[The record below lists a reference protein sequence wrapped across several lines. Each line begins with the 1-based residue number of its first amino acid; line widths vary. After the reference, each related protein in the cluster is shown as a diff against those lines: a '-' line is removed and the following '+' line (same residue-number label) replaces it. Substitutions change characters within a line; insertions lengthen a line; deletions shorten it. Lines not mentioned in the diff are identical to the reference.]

1 MRIVVGAWIVFAAIG
16 LSVSG
21 GLGAAIADPG
31 PSPSDQPNVTV
42 RIPGNG
48 HGRGSGGSGGTP
60 SPSPSNA
67 SAPPVAPTPTSNA
80 DQLSLDHKR
89 VRVGEV
95 VTATG
100 RSFTA
105 GERVQFVAYPERT
118 VLGSFTTGANGTVV
132 AAITV
137 PKQLSTGDHT
147 IEATGWA
154 SHHVANAPVTIV
166 SGGSGSSGS
175 TPWIVWSIV
184 SGGLLCGI
192 AAFFVAISN
201 GWLPFLLV
209 ARSVA

>member
-1 MRIVVGAWIVFAAIG
+1 MRAVVATWIVLAAIG
-16 LSVSG
+16 LAVFG
-21 GLGAAIADPG
+21 GLGAAKADPA
-31 PSPSDQPNVTV
+31 PSPSGQSNVTV
-42 RIPGNG
+42 RIPGK
-48 HGRGSGGSGGTP
+48 GSSNGGSTP
-60 SPSPSNA
+60 SPTPSNP
-67 SAPPVAPTPTSNA
+67 SAPPVAPNPTPNA

-132 AAITV
+132 AAITL
-137 PKQLSTGDHT
+137 PKKLSTGDHT

-166 SGGSGSSGS
+166 TGGGDSSGS

-192 AAFFVAISN
+192 AGFFVAVSN
-201 GWLPFLLV
+201 GWLPFLL
-209 ARSVA
+209 AAKSLA